1 MWGLSGGGPG
11 IEGSWDDCVAQL
23 TPWGFDLAQISIPVL
38 LLHGGQDRAV
48 PFSHGQW
55 LASRIPGAETW
66 FFADEGHALRES
78 HIEDVH
84 AWLVAR
90 SS

>member
-1 MWGLSGGGPG
+1 
-11 IEGSWDDCVAQL
+11 
-23 TPWGFDLAQISIPVL
+23 VL

-48 PFSHGQW
+48 PFGHGQW
-55 LASRIPGAETW
+55 LASRIPGVEAR
-66 FFADEGHALRES
+66 FFDEEGRALRKV

-84 AWLVAR
+84 PWLVNR